1 MDEAAERSKSELVFS
16 FGPYRLIP
24 SRQLLLLE
32 DHPIKLGGRA
42 FELLRLLVQRGGE
55 LVSKE
60 ELMAAAWPGIF
71 VHESNLKVNMSNL
84 RRLLGDTKLNPSYFA
99 TVVGRGYRFI
109 APVHAGIGAFEDG
122 DTFGEDPGF
131 GHLPPQGHLV
141 GREAELADV
150 QIALHRE
157 RHVTLVGAGGIGKTT
172 VAIAAAHAY
181 ADMCLDGLCLVDL
194 ATIDDPTLLP
204 VALVT
209 ALGIRGNPDDSFA
222 AILDYL
228 LSRRMLIILD
238 NCEHVLPAAT
248 IFARSLASEKGL
260 SKVLATSREP
270 LGFDIEF
277 LIRIGPLA
285 VPDDEPSLSLQR
297 AISFPTVE
305 LFVSRAL
312 EWAGYE
318 VSDADCDA
326 VVSICR
332 SVEGLPLAIELA
344 AAQLEKFSPVD
355 LLAMLDRHASF
366 SNPRPHSVTPRH
378 ETLLATID
386 WSYRLLPQREAAIFR
401 LVSAFADSFE
411 LEDAVHIAGAIRLDP
426 IDVVTGLGGLVAKS
440 LLSAEVNGP
449 GLRYRQLDSTRHY
462 AAEKRRTD
470 SADALILKYH
480 AQRILDLFKRS
491 EDEWHWLETVDWTIR
506 YVSRL
511 ADLRAALAWAFGADG
526 DIVLGIKLTVAA
538 IPLWSETAIL
548 SEAQQRTELALKLAE
563 NVPCD
568 DLLKAK
574 LACARAW
581 SLFYSKMRKEIEDAW
596 FNAIG
601 FAQRAHSLEYEQRGL
616 EGLAYYLMEV
626 GKIDEAIG
634 CLEDSEKLSVH
645 HRDWSAAPEGDRAL
659 AWAKA
664 HRGDF
669 VESGQVLD
677 RLAVQHSFAGKRAT
691 MTGQDVIRFV
701 SIRCYLTFIAWMTG
715 RADYADVV
723 TRDAVEQAGHAGH
736 WLSQSNALGLAALPL
751 ALETGNIT
759 RLEHYSVLMQRNMDR
774 EIIPRWIP
782 VHHYFKGTLS
792 YLKGNRE
799 AYREVRDAIDHMIE
813 CRYLLRI
820 GMYIAGLARVLLNRG
835 LLEEAADTISL
846 AFQFQERQ
854 GERWCRCE
862 LMRVDA
868 AIHHRAGDH
877 VAAERMWK
885 DAVNEAHAI
894 GAKSFELRAA
904 SDLAAHYV
912 DTRRSGKA
920 VALLEPLYRGFSE
933 GFDTQDLRTASQL
946 LRSASVAGQS

>member
-1 MDEAAERSKSELVFS
+1 MDEAAEHSKAELVFS

-24 SRQLLLLE
+24 NRQLLLLE
-32 DHPIKLGGRA
+32 NRPIKLGGRA

-60 ELMAAAWPGIF
+60 ELIAAAWPGIF

-84 RRLLGDTKLNPSYFA
+84 RRLLGDAKLNPSYLA

-109 APVHAGIGAFEDG
+109 APVHTGIGAFDDG
-122 DTFGEDPGF
+122 ETIAENAGF
-131 GHLPPQGHLV
+131 AHLPPQRHIV
-141 GREAELADV
+141 GREAELLDV
-150 QIALHRE
+150 LSALRRE

-181 ADMCLDGLCLVDL
+181 ADAYPDGLCLVDL

-209 ALGIRGNPDDSFA
+209 ALGIRGNPDDSFTA
-222 AILDYL
+222 VLDYL

-248 IFARSLASEKGL
+248 IFVRSLVSANGL
-260 SKVLATSREP
+260 SQILATSREP
-270 LGFDIEF
+270 LGLESEF

-285 VPDDEPSLSLQR
+285 VPDDEQGLPLQR
-297 AISFPTVE
+297 ALSFPTVE

-312 EWAGYE
+312 EWAGYQIG
-318 VSDADCDA
+318 DADCDA

-344 AAQLEKFSPVD
+344 AAQLGTYAPLE
-355 LLAMLDRHASF
+355 LLAMLDRHSSF
-366 SNPRPHSVTPRH
+366 SNPRPHGMAPRH

-386 WSYRLLPQREAAIFR
+386 WSYRLLPRTQATIFR
-401 LVSAFADSFE
+401 LVSAFADSFD
-411 LEDAVHIAGAIRLDP
+411 LEDAVHVAGAVGLEP
-426 IDVVTGLGGLVAKS
+426 IDVVAGLGSLVAKS
-440 LLSAEVNGP
+440 LLTAEVNGP
-449 GLRYRQLDSTRHY
+449 GLRYRQLDSTRQY
-462 AAEKRRTD
+462 AVEKRRTD
-470 SADALILKYH
+470 RTDPLILKFH
-480 AQRILDLFKRS
+480 AQRVLHIFKRS
-491 EDEWHWLETVDWTIR
+491 EDEWQWVETSDWTMR

-511 ADLRAALAWAFGADG
+511 ADLRAALAWAFGPDG
-526 DIVLGIKLTVAA
+526 DVTLGIKLTVAA
-538 IPLWSETAIL
+538 IPLWSETSIL
-548 SEAQQRTELALKLAE
+548 SEAQARTEMALKLAE
-563 NVPCD
+563 CVPCD

-574 LACARAW
+574 LACSRAW
-581 SLFYSKMRKEIEDAW
+581 SLFYSRMRKEIEDAW
-596 FNAIG
+596 LDAIR

-634 CLEDSEKLSVH
+634 CLEESERLSAQ

-677 RLAVQHSFAGKRAT
+677 RLAVQHSFAGGRAK
-691 MTGQDVIRFV
+691 MAGQGVIRFV

-715 RADYADVV
+715 RADYASAV
-723 TRDAVEQAGHAGH
+723 TRDAVEQAGRAGH

-751 ALETGNIT
+751 ALETGNIA
-759 RLEHYSVLMQRNMDR
+759 LLQHYSALMQRNMAR
-774 EIIPRWIP
+774 ENIPRWIP
-782 VHHYFKGTLS
+782 VHHYFAATLR
-792 YLKGNRE
+792 YLNGDGE
-799 AYREVRDAIDHMIE
+799 ACRGVKDAIDHMIE
-813 CRYLLRI
+813 CKYLLRI
-820 GMYIAGLARVLLNRG
+820 GMYIAGLARVLLHRG
-835 LLEEAADTISL
+835 MLDEASDAIEL
-846 AFQFQERQ
+846 AFQYQERQ

-868 AIHHRAGDH
+868 AIQYRAGDQA
-877 VAAERMWK
+877 AAERLWK
-885 DAVNEAHAI
+885 DAVKEARTV

-904 SDLAAHYV
+904 SDLAAHYI
-912 DTRRSGKA
+912 DTRRSGEA
-920 VALLEPLYRGFSE
+920 AALLEPLYREFSE
-933 GFDTQDLRTASQL
+933 GFDTQDLRAAARL
-946 LRSASVAGQS
+946 LDAARAAN